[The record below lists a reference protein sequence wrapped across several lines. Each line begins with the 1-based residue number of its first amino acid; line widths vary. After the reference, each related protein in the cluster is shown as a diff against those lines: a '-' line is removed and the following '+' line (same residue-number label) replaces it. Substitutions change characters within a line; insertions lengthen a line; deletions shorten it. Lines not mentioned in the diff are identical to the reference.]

1 MKYRYEVYKRNK
13 RLGRSSRAGYEQR
26 RLKNLFDAIRKHA
39 HQSCLN
45 RLEESKETF
54 RAELEGKILI

>member
-13 RLGRSSRAGYEQR
+13 RLGRSSRMCYEQK

-39 HQSCLN
+39 HLNCLN
-45 RLEESKETF
+45 RLEESKKTF
-54 RAELEGKILI
+54 RAELESKILI